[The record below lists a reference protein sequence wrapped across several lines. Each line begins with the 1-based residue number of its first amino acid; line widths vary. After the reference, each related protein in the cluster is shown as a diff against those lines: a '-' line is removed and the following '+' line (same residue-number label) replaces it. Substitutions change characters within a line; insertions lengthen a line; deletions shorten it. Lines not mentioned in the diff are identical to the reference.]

1 MCAAVVGA
9 VVLGMKA
16 RLAGHAWGGALAV
29 GAASLFGL
37 ALVALLV
44 AVLGSHVLDVVRAV
58 RDRARGAG
66 PGPTLLDALGA
77 SAIVWTPVAGAL
89 ALAWL
94 FLPRGAWAGWALVGV
109 SCVAA
114 ALPVAAQLIGGRR
127 ASGRPAVEGHDGLE
141 PRSRLLAAYAV
152 RHRDARVVPRGAGPE
167 EVVRLVRGHEAAVRV
182 ADGPAGG
189 DRVCFWVRVDG
200 DQARPL
206 DVTPGSLPPRL
217 RQALRVNEP
226 AQPDALAGLHLT
238 DEVEAALRLLFGPFQ
253 ANRLWLERGRLH
265 VDTDLGADVVS
276 AGWLEQVL
284 EALIHLTSL
293 LGEMR
298 VVLRAAPRE
307 DARCPY
313 CHEAVARA
321 EATTCPSCAT
331 DHHAECWQEG
341 GGCTILGCASRPR
354 APGQRAR

>member
-1 MCAAVVGA
+1 MSSADASAAVLLLIVAVIGGGGLLLL
-9 VVLGMKA
+9 VVLGSYLLDVLRATRA
-16 RLAGHAWGGALAV
+16 RLEGT
-29 GAASLFGL
+29 
-37 ALVALLV
+37 
-44 AVLGSHVLDVVRAV
+44 
-58 RDRARGAG
+58 G
-66 PGPTLLDALGA
+66 PGPTAESAFWGGVIVWMALGSVLGWLHLA
-77 SAIVWTPVAGAL
+77 NKVGWAWPALELVTLLLPVPPL
-89 ALAWL
+89 VAWL
-94 FLPRGAWAGWALVGV
+94 AGRGA
-109 SCVAA
+109 
-114 ALPVAAQLIGGRR
+114 GRAR
-127 ASGRPAVEGHDGLE
+127 SAVEGRGIE

-152 RHRDARVVPRGAGPE
+152 KDPSARVVAREAGPE
-167 EVVRLVRGHEAAVRV
+167 EVVRVVHGHEAGVRV

-189 DRVCFWVRVDG
+189 NRVCFWVKVEG
-200 DQARPL
+200 EQERPL
-206 DVTPGSLPPRL
+206 DVRPGSLPPRL
-217 RQALRVNEP
+217 RQALRVREP

-238 DEVEAALRLLFGPFQ
+238 DEVEAALRLVFGPFQ

-307 DARCPY
+307 DARCPF

-321 EATTCPSCAT
+321 QATACPSCGT

-354 APGQRAR
+354 TPGARVR